1 MKRTILALIAALLV
15 HGVSTAASARTI
27 KLGTLAP
34 EGSIWHE
41 IIRDMAEAW
50 KAAPG
55 ADIKVRIYSGGVA
68 GDEADMIRKM
78 RIGQLHA
85 AALTGAGLA
94 KIAPEILALQMPMMF
109 RSDAELDYVRQ
120 RLGPRLEAILEAK
133 GFKLLTWGDAG
144 WVHVFAQR
152 PVVYPDDLKPLK
164 LFTWAGDTATLE
176 AWQRAGFRPV
186 PLAATDI
193 HTALQSGLINAFTTT
208 PIAALSFQW
217 FGLAKHMT
225 NLKWAPLIGAIVIS
239 TRTWRALP
247 DEAKPDLL
255 RAARD
260 VGARLKRAAP
270 KLGDEAVEV
279 MKKHG
284 LVVHQVPDDAVTAWE
299 RGARAGYASLVD
311 VVVPAAM
318 VAEVERLRDAYRAS
332 LAAD

>member
-1 MKRTILALIAALLV
+1 MKRTIFALIAALLV
-15 HGVSTAASARTI
+15 HGASTAASAQTI
-27 KLGTLAP
+27 K
-34 EGSIWHE
+34 HE

-50 KAAPG
+50 KTAPG
-55 ADIKVRIYSGGVA
+55 ADIEVRIYPGGVA

-94 KIAPEILALQMPMMF
+94 KIAPEIQALQMPMML

-120 RLGPRLEAILEAK
+120 RVGPRLEAILEAK

-176 AWQRAGFRPV
+176 AWQKAGFRPV

-225 NLKWAPLIGAIVIS
+225 DLKWAPLVGAIVIS

-247 DEAKPDLL
+247 DEAKPHLL
-255 RAARD
+255 GAARAA
-260 VGARLKRAAP
+260 GARLKQAVP
-270 KLGDEAVEV
+270 KLGAEAVEV

-284 LVVHQVPDDAVTAWE
+284 LVVHQVPDDAAAAWE

-311 VVVPAAM
+311 VVVPAEM

>member
-1 MKRTILALIAALLV
+1 MKRTTLMLIAALIV
-15 HGVSTAASARTI
+15 HGASTAAVARTI

-55 ADIKVRIYSGGVA
+55 ADIGVRIYPGGVA

-94 KIAPEILALQMPMMF
+94 MIAPEILAMQMPMMF

-120 RLGPRLEAILEAK
+120 RIGPQLAAILEAN

-144 WVHVFAQR
+144 WVHFFAQR
-152 PVVYPDDLKPLK
+152 PVVYPDDLKSQK
-164 LFTWAGDTATLE
+164 LFTWAGDSATLE

-193 HTALQSGLINAFTTT
+193 HTALQSGLINAIPTT

-239 TRTWRALP
+239 TRTWRDLP
-247 DEAKPDLL
+247 DAVKPDLL
-255 RAARD
+255 RAARK
-260 VGARLKRAAP
+260 VGERLKRVVP

-279 MKKHG
+279 MMKHG
-284 LVVHQVPDDAVTAWE
+284 LVVHQVPDDAAAAWE
-299 RGARAGYASLVD
+299 RVARASYSSVED

-318 VAEVERLRDAYRAS
+318 VAKVTRLRNAYRAS

>member
-1 MKRTILALIAALLV
+1 MKRTALMLIAALIV
-15 HGVSTAASARTI
+15 HGASTAAVARTI

-55 ADIKVRIYSGGVA
+55 ADIGVRIYPGGVA

-94 KIAPEILALQMPMMF
+94 MIAPEILAMQMPMMF

-120 RLGPRLEAILEAK
+120 RIGPQLAAILEAN
-133 GFKLLTWGDAG
+133 GFKLLSWGDAG
-144 WVHVFAQR
+144 WVHFFAQR
-152 PVVYPDDLKPLK
+152 PVVYPDDLKSQK
-164 LFTWAGDTATLE
+164 LFTWAGDSATLE

-193 HTALQSGLINAFTTT
+193 HTALQSGLINAIPTT

-225 NLKWAPLIGAIVIS
+225 NLKWAPLVGALVIS
-239 TRTWRALP
+239 TRTWRDLP
-247 DEAKPDLL
+247 DAAKPDLL
-255 RAARD
+255 RAARR
-260 VGARLKRAAP
+260 VGERLKRVVP

-284 LVVHQVPDDAVTAWE
+284 LVVHQVPDDAAAAWE
-299 RGARAGYASLVD
+299 RVARASYASVED

-318 VAEVERLRDAYRAS
+318 VAKVTRLRNAYRAS

>member
-1 MKRTILALIAALLV
+1 MKRTTLMLIAALIV
-15 HGVSTAASARTI
+15 HGASPAAVARTI

-55 ADIKVRIYSGGVA
+55 ADIGVRIYPGGVA

-94 KIAPEILALQMPMMF
+94 TIAPEILAMQMPMMF

-120 RLGPRLEAILEAK
+120 RIGPQLAAILEAN
-133 GFKLLTWGDAG
+133 GFKLLSWGDAG
-144 WVHVFAQR
+144 WVHFFAQR
-152 PVVYPDDLKPLK
+152 PVVTPDDLKPQK
-164 LFTWAGDTATLE
+164 LFTWAGDSATLE

-193 HTALQSGLINAFTTT
+193 HTALQSGLINAIPTT

-225 NLKWAPLIGAIVIS
+225 NLKWAPLVGAIVIS
-239 TRTWRALP
+239 TRTWRDLP
-247 DEAKPDLL
+247 DAAKPDLL
-255 RAARD
+255 RAARR
-260 VGARLKRAAP
+260 VGERLKRVVP

-284 LVVHQVPDDAVTAWE
+284 LVVHQVPDDAAAAWE
-299 RGARAGYASLVD
+299 RVARASYSSVED

-318 VAEVERLRDAYRAS
+318 VAKVTRLRNAYRAS

>member
-15 HGVSTAASARTI
+15 HGASTAASARTI

-34 EGSIWHE
+34 EGSVWHE
-41 IIRDMAEAW
+41 TIRDMAEAW

-55 ADIKVRIYSGGVA
+55 ADISVVIYAGGVI

-85 AALTGAGLA
+85 AALTGTGLA
-94 KIAPEILALQMPMMF
+94 KIAPEIQALQMPMMF

-176 AWQRAGFRPV
+176 AWQKAGFRPV

-225 NLKWAPLIGAIVIS
+225 DLKWAPLIGAIVIS

-247 DEAKPDLL
+247 DEAKPHLL
-255 RAARD
+255 GAARAA
-260 VGARLKRAAP
+260 GARLKQAVP
-270 KLGDEAVEV
+270 KLGAEAVEV

-284 LVVHQVPDDAVTAWE
+284 LVVHQVPDDAAAAWE
-299 RGARAGYASLVD
+299 RGARAGYASLMD
-311 VVVPAAM
+311 VVVPAEM

>member
-1 MKRTILALIAALLV
+1 MLVAAVIV
-15 HGVSTAASARTI
+15 HGASTAAVARTL

-34 EGSIWHE
+34 EGSIWYE
-41 IIRDMAEAW
+41 TIRDMAEAW

-55 ADIKVRIYSGGVA
+55 ADIEVRIYPGGVA

-94 KIAPEILALQMPMMF
+94 KIAPEIQALQMPMMF

-120 RLGPRLEAILEAK
+120 RVGPRLEAILEAK

-176 AWQRAGFRPV
+176 AWQKAGFRPV

-225 NLKWAPLIGAIVIS
+225 DLKWAPLIGAIVIS

-247 DEAKPDLL
+247 DEAKPHLL
-255 RAARD
+255 GAARAA
-260 VGARLKRAAP
+260 GARLKQAVP
-270 KLGDEAVEV
+270 KLGAEAVEV

-284 LVVHQVPDDAVTAWE
+284 LVVHQVPDDAAAAWE

-311 VVVPAAM
+311 VVVPAEM

>member
-1 MKRTILALIAALLV
+1 MKRTTLMLIAALIV
-15 HGVSTAASARTI
+15 HGASTAAVARTI

-55 ADIKVRIYSGGVA
+55 ADIEVRIYPGGVA

-94 KIAPEILALQMPMMF
+94 TIAPEILALQMPMMF

-120 RLGPRLEAILEAK
+120 RIGPQLAAILEAN
-133 GFKLLTWGDAG
+133 GFKLLSWGDAG
-144 WVHVFAQR
+144 WVHFFAQR
-152 PVVYPDDLKPLK
+152 PVVYPDDLKPQK
-164 LFTWAGDTATLE
+164 LFTWAGDSATLE

-193 HTALQSGLINAFTTT
+193 HTALQSGLINAIPTT

-225 NLKWAPLIGAIVIS
+225 NLKWAPLVGAIVIS
-239 TRTWRALP
+239 TRTWRDLP
-247 DEAKPDLL
+247 DAAKPDLL
-255 RAARD
+255 RAARK
-260 VGARLKRAAP
+260 VGERLKRVVP

-284 LVVHQVPDDAVTAWE
+284 LVVHQVPDDAAAAWE
-299 RGARAGYASLVD
+299 RVARASYASVED

-318 VAEVERLRDAYRAS
+318 VAKVTRLRNAYRAS
-332 LAAD
+332 VAAD

>member
-1 MKRTILALIAALLV
+1 MKRTTLMLIAALIV
-15 HGVSTAASARTI
+15 HGASTAAVARTI

-55 ADIKVRIYSGGVA
+55 ADIGVRIYPGGVA
-68 GDEADMIRKM
+68 GDEADKIRKM

-94 KIAPEILALQMPMMF
+94 TIAPEILAMQMPMMF

-120 RLGPRLEAILEAK
+120 RIGPQLAAILEAN
-133 GFKLLTWGDAG
+133 GFKLLSWGDAG
-144 WVHVFAQR
+144 WVHFFAQR
-152 PVVYPDDLKPLK
+152 PVVYPDDLKSQK
-164 LFTWAGDTATLE
+164 LFTWAGDSATLE

-193 HTALQSGLINAFTTT
+193 HTALQSGLINAIPTT

-225 NLKWAPLIGAIVIS
+225 NLKWAPLVGAIVIS
-239 TRTWRALP
+239 TRTWRDLP
-247 DEAKPDLL
+247 DAAKPDLL
-255 RAARD
+255 RAARK
-260 VGARLKRAAP
+260 VGERLKRVVP

-284 LVVHQVPDDAVTAWE
+284 LVVHQVPDDAAAAWE
-299 RGARAGYASLVD
+299 RVARASYSSVED

-318 VAEVERLRDAYRAS
+318 VAKVTRLRNAYRAS

>member
-1 MKRTILALIAALLV
+1 MKRTILMLITALFV
-15 HGVSTAASARTI
+15 HGASPAASARTI

-50 KAAPG
+50 KTAPG
-55 ADIKVRIYSGGVA
+55 ADIAVRIYPGGVA

-85 AALTGAGLA
+85 AALTGTGLA
-94 KIAPEILALQMPMMF
+94 KIAPEILALQMPMML

-176 AWQRAGFRPV
+176 AWKKAGFRPV

-225 NLKWAPLIGAIVIS
+225 NLNWAPLIGAIVIS
-239 TRTWRALP
+239 TRTWRELP
-247 DEAKPDLL
+247 DEAKPVLL
-255 RAARD
+255 RAARN
-260 VGARLKRAAP
+260 VGKRLTRVVP

-284 LVVHQVPDDAVTAWE
+284 LVVHQVPDDAVAAWE